1 MNRVVKPL
9 LVVVLGL
16 FLVMT
21 AVSVFMPSQVM
32 TSKWVQVANHQDS
45 VIKVLSDLHSWPEWN
60 GLLKGANNVS
70 VSDRS
75 IEWPG
80 STGKKNTIRLEA
92 VTAKGISTPISI
104 AEEPFMKSGF
114 SVEKRSADSVQ
125 VVWFLIEDLK
135 WYPWEKFYGMMAAD
149 MKGPLMQE
157 SLDKF
162 KNYIQTKK

>member
-1 MNRVVKPL
+1 MNRIVKPF
-9 LVVVLGL
+9 LVVLFGL

-32 TSKWVQVANHQDS
+32 TSKWVRVAKPKDS
-45 VIKVLSDLHSWPEWN
+45 VIRSIADLRTWSEWN
-60 GLLKGANNVS
+60 GLLAGAQQIEVK
-70 VSDRS
+70 DRS
-75 IEWPG
+75 IQWKG
-80 STGKKNTIRLEA
+80 ASGKHNIIRLESVSA
-92 VTAKGISTPISI
+92 SGLSTPISI

-114 SVEKRSADSVQ
+114 SIEKRSADSVQ

-149 MKGPLMQE
+149 MKGPLMQQ

-162 KNYIQTKK
+162 KHYIQTKP